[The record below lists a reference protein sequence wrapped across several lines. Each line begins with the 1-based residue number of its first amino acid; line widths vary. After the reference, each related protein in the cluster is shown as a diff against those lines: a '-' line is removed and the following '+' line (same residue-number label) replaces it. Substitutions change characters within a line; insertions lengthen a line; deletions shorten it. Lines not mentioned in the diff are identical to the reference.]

1 MQIHNYML
9 GIKVSEE
16 REGEVTTLMP
26 QAGSLIILHG
36 MICLCMQYYRIHI
49 TGSELVNDASSA
61 IIPLIASIMSMGVF
75 LLLLIVVVLII
86 YMNKQIVKHYA

>member
-1 MQIHNYML
+1 ML

-49 TGSELVNDASSA
+49 TGSELVNDASRA
-61 IIPLIASIMSMGVF
+61 IIISVVASIMSMGVF
-75 LLLLIVVVLII
+75 LLLLVVVVLIV
-86 YMNKQIVKHYA
+86 YMSKQIAKHYA